1 MPKSHYGWE
10 DCAIFTKVVTLHR
23 KTLWFSR
30 DVSKRSGGTYTKPNS
45 SVTQL
50 AVARKVYLRLI
61 RWAPAVSEVNGG
73 WTTVRRQL
81 LACVV
86 LLSKNMKTERLIRA
100 LLQNQGNTFFCN
112 HLPLNKTVSD
122 LLIKFSHQSAERNE
136 IYHTFSIFS
145 TNKPK

>member
-1 MPKSHYGWE
+1 MQRVILCYRHECNNNACLKAITVEKIVLSSPKLSPSTERLYDSVEMFLRG
-10 DCAIFTKVVTLHR
+10 V
-23 KTLWFSR
+23 
-30 DVSKRSGGTYTKPNS
+30 GGTYTKPNS
-45 SVTQL
+45 SATQL
-50 AVARKVYLRLI
+50 AVARKVYLRPI

-122 LLIKFSHQSAERNE
+122 LLI
-136 IYHTFSIFS
+136 
-145 TNKPK
+145 